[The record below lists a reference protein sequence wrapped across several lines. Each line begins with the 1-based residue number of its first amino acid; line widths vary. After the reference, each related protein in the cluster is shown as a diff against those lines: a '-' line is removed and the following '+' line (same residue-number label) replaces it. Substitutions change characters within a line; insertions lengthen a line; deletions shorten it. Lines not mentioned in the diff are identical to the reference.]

1 MKGKYNLDDDNEI
14 DGHNSGDEKNLEQIE
29 KQKEFLPPYQ

>member
-14 DGHNSGDEKNLEQIE
+14 DGHSSGEEKNLE
-29 KQKEFLPPYQ
+29 